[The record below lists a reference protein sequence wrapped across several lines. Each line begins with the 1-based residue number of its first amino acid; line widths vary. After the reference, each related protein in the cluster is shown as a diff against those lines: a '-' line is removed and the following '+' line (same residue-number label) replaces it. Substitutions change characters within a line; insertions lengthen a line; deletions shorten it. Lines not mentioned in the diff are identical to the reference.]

1 MKLRHLLRPALALSW
16 CAGLL
21 APTAHA
27 AIPSKA
33 EDWYTPE
40 SYKYERASAV
50 WIQKGTEYGVSISIN
65 QNGEELYTWIN
76 EPNDKGLKNALETA
90 LFAKLS
96 SLQNHEEI
104 ETIGKNLQ
112 SVLGASEITMNKTDP
127 NGGTHTVK
135 YQVANGSILNSLS
148 QNGGIQLTDPSSS
161 HNIADNITLQW
172 NLNNTMSL
180 RNWQT
185 NPSSTLVLANV
196 GGILSYLP
204 YIMEDCSCTQ
214 KWETVAKWVG
224 STAQNEATTLTLP
237 KSSLADYLKK
247 EHGMVFFQNKSN
259 TSGFIYNAY
268 FEQENDNDNTIYAN
282 FLAPYNWVD
291 DKTLTTSNG
300 VYSLKVSPDCDIS
313 LTQALTD
320 PSSVT
325 THSFLAL
332 EESGDLHYVPIGK
345 GITGGV
351 QPDGVSIVSNE
362 TGLAIAGYANA
373 STDTVLTRS
382 AEGVEW
388 KKAAAEADGTT
399 ITTTDDNKLTLTGFA
414 AAANGSQ
421 AVKGADGAFA
431 WSELVSIT
439 NTYTLL
445 AGAGINIT
453 KNNDSGVVTISAQ
466 SLTTSAEPSTLNLDF
481 NFAQVSFV
489 TDVQYD
495 TSTHQLQIK
504 KATALVPV
512 KNLTET
518 DWLTVFT
525 AVSHKSEH
533 ESEATE

>member
-1 MKLRHLLRPALALSW
+1 MKLHSFLRLQLALTLF
-16 CAGLL
+16 AAAF
-21 APTAHA
+21 APTAQA
-27 AIPSKA
+27 DTPSKA
-33 EDWYTPE
+33 EDWYTPNNFKTKTME
-40 SYKYERASAV
+40 ASYTGGKKTYTFKMGFFGDEEVFDSGWV
-50 WIQKGTEYGVSISIN
+50 
-65 QNGEELYTWIN
+65 GEI
-76 EPNDKGLKNALETA
+76 PNDDIATAIETA
-90 LFAKLS
+90 VQAQFTAAR
-96 SLQNHEEI
+96 NEEKI
-104 ETIGKNLQ
+104 EALGENLQ
-112 SVLGASEITMNKTDP
+112 SVLGSSEITMNKTDP
-127 NGGTHTVK
+127 NGVTRSVK
-135 YQVANGSILNSLS
+135 YQVANGSILNSIA
-148 QNGGIQLTDPSSS
+148 QNGGIQLTDPTSS

-172 NLNNTMSL
+172 NSNNTMSL

-196 GGILSYLP
+196 GGFLSYLP
-204 YIMEDCSCTQ
+204 YIMGDCSCTQ

-224 STAQNEATTLTLP
+224 STAQNEATSLALP

-259 TSGFIYNAY
+259 PSGFIYNAY
-268 FEQENDNDNTIYAN
+268 FEQEDNNNAIYAN

-300 VYSLKVSPDCDIS
+300 VYSLKVSPDCNIS

-325 THSFLAL
+325 AHSFLAL

-345 GITGGV
+345 GITGGAK
-351 QPDGVSIVSNE
+351 PDGVSIITNE

-382 AEGVEW
+382 TEGVVW

-399 ITTTDDNKLTLTGFA
+399 ITTTEDNKLTLTGFSS
-414 AAANGSQ
+414 AANGSQ
-421 AVKGADGAFA
+421 AVKGADGALA

-481 NFAQVSFV
+481 NFTQVSFV

-495 TSTHQLQIK
+495 TSTHQLQVK

-512 KNLTET
+512 KDLTET
-518 DWLTVFT
+518 DWQTVFT

-533 ESEATE
+533 ESETTE